1 MSTVSATRSI
11 RELPGPRGLPLIG
24 SLHQTWRLG
33 RSHIVIEDWADRYGP
48 LYKFRVARRLM
59 VVVSDPE
66 EINRVLRERPEGFRR
81 WREIEAGFQEIG
93 FPGVFSVEGEVWRRQ
108 RQLVVRALNT
118 NHLHRHFHA
127 IRVATE
133 RLHRRLTDAA
143 RSGDPINVTANL
155 TAYTVDVTSTLAFGH
170 DLNTLEH
177 GDGELQQ
184 HIQRTFKML
193 SFRVFFPVPYW
204 RWIKLRADRE
214 LAVSVKHLHSAVLG
228 FIVQARERMSARPEL
243 FEEPENFL
251 EAMLAAQ
258 REDGTF
264 TDEEIIGNVFALL
277 LAGEDTTAH
286 TMAWTS
292 WFLAQHPDAQA
303 RWAQEASDVLGEAP
317 YPSDPGIVANL
328 PYGEAVLRES
338 MRLKAVANGT
348 TVEALTDT
356 TIRDTRIPAG
366 TRLILEL
373 RQVSRR
379 AGGPEYRPERWLN
392 ENEDGNHRDG
402 NGAQGADRQPSQKE
416 FLAFGAGPRFCPGR
430 NLAFLESKTAMAMIA
445 RNFQIE
451 LDESAAPVT
460 EHFAFTMIPRGLRVR
475 LRERTGNKPTESATA
490 RAGVSANADGSEG
503 IGESGCPAATNGQRQ
518 PAPSPHGAG

>member
-1 MSTVSATRSI
+1 M
-11 RELPGPRGLPLIG
+11 
-24 SLHQTWRLG
+24 
-33 RSHIVIEDWADRYGP
+33 
-48 LYKFRVARRLM
+48 
-59 VVVSDPE
+59 
-66 EINRVLRERPEGFRR
+66 
-81 WREIEAGFQEIG
+81 
-93 FPGVFSVEGEVWRRQ
+93 
-108 RQLVVRALNT
+108 
-118 NHLHRHFHA
+118 
-127 IRVATE
+127 
-133 RLHRRLTDAA
+133 
-143 RSGDPINVTANL
+143 
-155 TAYTVDVTSTLAFGH
+155 DVTSTLAFGY

-184 HIQRTFKML
+184 HLQYTFRML
-193 SFRVFFPVPYW
+193 NFRLFFPVPYW
-204 RWIKLRADRE
+204 RYFKLPQDRR
-214 LAVSVKHLHSAVLG
+214 LVRSVAYLKSAVLG
-228 FIVQARERMSARPEL
+228 FIAQARERMRERPER

-264 TDEEIIGNVFALL
+264 TDEEIVGNVFALL

-292 WFLAQHPDAQA
+292 WFLAQNRDVQA
-303 RWAQEASDVLGEAP
+303 RWAHEAREVLGDAP
-317 YPSDPGIVANL
+317 YPADPGIIADF

-338 MRLKAVANGT
+338 IRLKAVANGT
-348 TVEALTDT
+348 TVQALTDT

-392 ENEDGNHRDG
+392 ENKDGNHG
-402 NGAQGADRQPSQKE
+402 AENGTQGADRQPSQKE
-416 FLAFGAGPRFCPGR
+416 FLGFGAGPRFCPGR

-475 LRERTGNKPTESATA
+475 LREHTGNKPTKSATA
-490 RAGVSANADGSEG
+490 RAGVSVNTDGSEG
-503 IGESGCPAATNGQRQ
+503 IGEGGCRAA
-518 PAPSPHGAG
+518 